1 MEKQARLGDAVA
13 RGPIEDV
20 VGREATAGYDFC
32 RCRLRRG
39 FFGWDFG
46 GLLSASCS
54 EAAGKSL
61 TFLEEEPA
69 ALSCPPSAWPALSSK
84 QMKRSRKR
92 SIVECGKRQ
101 DLNRNPPLASSLPF
115 HSLLWWA
122 VLGGRTYL
130 HFGAGPAYP
139 TAHR

>member
-1 MEKQARLGDAVA
+1 MLGDAVA
-13 RGPIEDV
+13 HGPIEDV

-61 TFLEEEPA
+61 TFLE
-69 ALSCPPSAWPALSSK
+69 
-84 QMKRSRKR
+84 Q
-92 SIVECGKRQ
+92 
-101 DLNRNPPLASSLPF
+101 
-115 HSLLWWA
+115 
-122 VLGGRTYL
+122 GRRL
-130 HFGAGPAYP
+130 
-139 TAHR
+139 